1 MCQAMKG
8 SKSEFQNPVVKKK
21 ALEADV
27 ANELELELERQEVEE
42 KVEPEK
48 NSADSSP
55 APEAEKEP
63 VEKEVEEASVVE
75 KPMEEKAQDPT
86 LAQPGPQVKKGSV
99 LSGLKKFIDKMKKA
113 VLRQ

>member
-1 MCQAMKG
+1 MCQVMKG
-8 SKSEFQNPVVKKK
+8 SKSEFQNPMVKKK
-21 ALEADV
+21 ALEADM
-27 ANELELELERQEVEE
+27 ANELELERQEVEE

-63 VEKEVEEASVVE
+63 VEKEVEGASVVE
-75 KPMEEKAQDPT
+75 KPMEEKAQDST